1 MTRKNFRLIS
11 IALVG
16 ALLIGLA
23 IGPAQRVAAQGPKG
37 PISGSPCV
45 QGEPDQGWL
54 FCSTLGVWLP
64 ADSELNQQY
73 RPHTSAA
80 VPAPATWAPAAPA
93 AWPPPAA
100 AAPAVPAPV
109 ASSTVYTVQQDDTLG
124 EIATRLGVSLALLI
138 QANGI
143 SNPNLIY
150 VGQRLTTVPGASA
163 APAPAAPAPWAP
175 AAPPVPAA
183 TWAPTS
189 APAERDC
196 KDDFAGYLAGRN
208 NYCADGGQSPAPA
221 PGTQVAPE
229 SGGGNGIPWTEGVRE
244 ATGGV
249 YATLDS
255 AARAIAGFAGRNGI
269 KVLVGSASTGGLIW
283 LIAATAANATAA
295 SAAGYTFIVGAGTYV
310 IGAVLVV
317 VTLVCVVWS
326 ALTGYNYVPPASVTT
341 GPAARRDEALC

>member
-1 MTRKNFRLIS
+1 MSRKFYLMIS
-11 IALVG
+11 VALC
-16 ALLIGLA
+16 AALIGLA

-150 VGQRLTTVPGASA
+150 VGQRLIVSGS
-163 APAPAAPAPWAP
+163 APAAPAAS

-196 KDDFAGYLAGRN
+196 KDDFAGYLAGKN
-208 NYCADGGQSPAPA
+208 NFCATAPAPSIA

-326 ALTGYNYVPPASVTT
+326 ALTGYNYVPPASSVTT